1 MDKQT
6 AKVFP
11 TLVNGFTLHSV
22 KVNLDAIIENI
33 NSTKSH
39 HAGEYGSFTLDQN
52 LLENDIYSEIK
63 KEIISCVSDYT
74 KLLKH
79 NVQEVKIVSSWANK
93 LEKQEHIQPHSHSNS
108 YVCGVIHLSDGGDLM
123 LRRPDIADMFTLV
136 SDYEKH
142 DDMFFRVPAFA
153 GQLVLFPSKLIHS
166 VLSHN
171 DNITRYSIAFNTWPT
186 KYGVPTGMVD
196 LTNK

>member
-6 AKVFP
+6 AQIFP
-11 TLVNGFTLHSV
+11 TPINGYTLQSV
-22 KVNLDAIIENI
+22 KSKIDEIIQNI
-33 NSTKSH
+33 NSVKSH

-52 LLENDIYSEIK
+52 LLEQEIYSDVK
-63 KEIISCVSDYT
+63 KEIATCINDYVG
-74 KLLKH
+74 LLKH
-79 NVQEVKIVSSWANK
+79 NVKDIKIVSSWANK
-93 LEKQEHIQPHSHSNS
+93 LDKKEHIQPHSHSNS
-108 YVCGVIHLSDGGDLM
+108 YVCGVIHLSNGGDLM

-142 DDMFFRVPAFA
+142 EDMFFRVPAIA

-166 VLSHN
+166 VLSH
-171 DNITRYSIAFNTWPT
+171 DDSITRYSIAFNTWPT

-196 LTNK
+196 LTNN